1 MCRTVL
7 LAFINCLVIS
17 TPQLKERNR
26 LRNEFIGEF
35 DPLRLLSFEYLWKGE
50 WHLWKWN
57 WKNFWFKMWDVH
69 WKRNPSQLLNIFCG
83 CTNTLRGASSLK
95 RPSLL
100 RVVGPALS
108 QYVQNW
114 GNLNNFAPS
123 NGRGDLHLKDLQNS
137 DEFALSCTERH
148 RPGRQS
154 IGQPVFWLQFA
165 PNFQM
170 FTMHWTSFE
179 ILCKCYRWFNSMQEV
194 CNMPIMTSNDCKKS
208 NDRCKGLFRG
218 APAVQR
224 SI

>member
-1 MCRTVL
+1 MKGRVTFMKMKVNKL
-7 LAFINCLVIS
+7 LVQN
-17 TPQLKERNR
+17 
-26 LRNEFIGEF
+26 
-35 DPLRLLSFEYLWKGE
+35 
-50 WHLWKWN
+50 
-57 WKNFWFKMWDVH
+57 VH

-123 NGRGDLHLKDLQNS
+123 NGRGDLHLRDLQNS
-137 DEFALSCTERH
+137 NEFALSCSERH

-218 APAVQR
+218 SPAVQR